1 MPSLKSTEA
10 SVGVAGDGNYNDEDD
25 LSTIRDRRRSESGS
39 TWGADEDE
47 DNEDDMLE
55 GGDFS
60 YSSHMEEIFS
70 DEGASEDE
78 NEDEEEEFVYDGKD
92 AEVPTGGYREQLKDV
107 LDGETDGDSVDEAF
121 NRTFES
127 EKSEHQPDHSLNG
140 SEPPVRGSSVIAMSA
155 LL

>member
-10 SVGVAGDGNYNDEDD
+10 SVGVTGDGNYNDEDD

-55 GGDFS
+55 EGDFF

-70 DEGASEDE
+70 EEGGSEDD
-78 NEDEEEEFVYDGKD
+78 NEDEEEFVYDGKD

-121 NRTFES
+121 KRTFES

-140 SEPPVRGSSVIAMSA
+140 SEPPVRGSSVIAMDA

>member
-10 SVGVAGDGNYNDEDD
+10 SIGVTGDGNYNDEDD

-70 DEGASEDE
+70 EEGGSEDD
-78 NEDEEEEFVYDGKD
+78 NEDEEEFVYDGKD

-140 SEPPVRGSSVIAMSA
+140 SEPPVRGSSVIAMGA